1 MADTQTN
8 IHRRYNEKTY
18 KRIYIQLPID
28 TVDKFKAKCERLG
41 VSQRSVILEAVEE
54 FLNDPMNEIKFD
66 PDEDAGEE

>member
-41 VSQRSVILEAVEE
+41 VSQRSVILEAVEA
-54 FLNDPMNEIKFD
+54 FIS
-66 PDEDAGEE
+66 ED